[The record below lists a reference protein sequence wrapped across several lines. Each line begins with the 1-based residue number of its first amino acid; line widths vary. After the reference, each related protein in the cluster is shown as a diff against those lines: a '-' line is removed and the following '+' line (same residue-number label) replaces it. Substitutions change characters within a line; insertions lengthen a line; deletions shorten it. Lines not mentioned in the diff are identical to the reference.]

1 MAAHNIN
8 AWNYYSR
15 NVFLVFFCSKETNF
29 KITVAVHQGVGRGF
43 YSIVKLLSLTC
54 NVSDK
59 VDSDNRDAF
68 IQHQALR
75 CASMNNLGY
84 VHSLYANLTAA
95 ILHQYLGE
103 INAS

>member
-1 MAAHNIN
+1 MGEA
-8 AWNYYSR
+8 
-15 NVFLVFFCSKETNF
+15 F
-29 KITVAVHQGVGRGF
+29 TVLL
-43 YSIVKLLSLTC
+43 KLLSLTC

-59 VDSDNRDAF
+59 VDSGNRDAF
-68 IQHQALR
+68 IQHQAHR

-84 VHSLYANLTAA
+84 VHSLYANRTAA